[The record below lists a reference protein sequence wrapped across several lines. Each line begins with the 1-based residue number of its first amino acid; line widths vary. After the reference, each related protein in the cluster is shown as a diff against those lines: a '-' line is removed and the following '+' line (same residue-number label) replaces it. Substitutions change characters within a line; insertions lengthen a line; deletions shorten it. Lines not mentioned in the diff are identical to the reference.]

1 MHDGIF
7 RRKFT
12 GLFLFNKEE
21 MIRGF
26 FKGFPVILGYFPI
39 GFAFGILATN
49 VGMTVFHT
57 FLMSL
62 MVYAGSAQLIAV
74 GLLESQVGLLT
85 LTITTFLVNLR
96 HLLMSAALS
105 PSLGHLSRLQ
115 QALFSYE
122 LTDETF
128 AVHSIDFN
136 KEKKTPKCRIFV
148 TNILA
153 HLSWIVSSILG
164 AWTGSLL
171 SDLEAWGL
179 DYALPA
185 MFIALLVF
193 QLRTMR
199 HFFIA
204 TISLLL
210 STYLFW
216 GMGGHWY
223 VIITTLI
230 TATIG
235 LIMEK
240 WYLNHNTPDIENG
253 ES

>member
-1 MHDGIF
+1 MLEGIF
-7 RRKFT
+7 KRKFT
-12 GLFLFNKEE
+12 ELFLSNKEE
-21 MIRGF
+21 MKRGF
-26 FKGFPVILGYFPI
+26 LKGFPVILGYFPI
-39 GFAFGILATN
+39 GFAFGILAASI
-49 VGMTVFHT
+49 GMTVFQT
-57 FLMSL
+57 SLMSL

-74 GLLESQVGLLT
+74 GLLESQVSLLT

-115 QALFSYE
+115 QALFAYE

-136 KEKKTPKCRIFV
+136 KEKTPPKSRIFV
-148 TNILA
+148 TNTLA

-171 SDLEAWGL
+171 SDLHAWGL

-204 TISLLL
+204 AISILL
-210 STYLFW
+210 STFLFW
-216 GMGGHWY
+216 NMGGHWY

-235 LIMEK
+235 LIIEK
-240 WYLNHNTPDIENG
+240 RRLTHSTPDN
-253 ES
+253 

>member
-1 MHDGIF
+1 MLEGIF
-7 RRKFT
+7 KRNFT
-12 GLFLFNKEE
+12 ELFLTNKEE
-21 MIRGF
+21 MKRGF
-26 FKGFPVILGYFPI
+26 LKGVPVILGYFPI
-39 GFAFGILATN
+39 GFAFGILAAN
-49 VGMTVFHT
+49 IGMTVFQT

-62 MVYAGSAQLIAV
+62 MVYAGSAQLIAI
-74 GLLESQVGLLT
+74 GLLESQVGLMT

-115 QALFSYE
+115 QALFAYE

-136 KEKKTPKCRIFV
+136 KEKTPPKCRIFV
-148 TNILA
+148 TNFLA

-171 SDLEAWGL
+171 SDLNAWGL

-193 QLRTMR
+193 QLRTVR
-199 HFFIA
+199 HLFIA
-204 TISLLL
+204 VISILL
-210 STYLFW
+210 STFLFW
-216 GMGGHWY
+216 NMGGHWI

-235 LIMEK
+235 LIIEK
-240 WYLNHNTPDIENG
+240 RHLIHSTPDN
-253 ES
+253 

>member
-1 MHDGIF
+1 MHEGIF
-7 RRKFT
+7 RRKLN
-12 GLFLFNKEE
+12 GLFSLKKQE
-21 MIRGF
+21 IQRGF
-26 FKGFPVILGYFPI
+26 FKAFPVILGYFPI
-39 GFAFGILATN
+39 GFAFGILAAN
-49 VGMTVFHT
+49 IGITVFQT

-115 QALFSYE
+115 QVLFAYE

-136 KEKKTPKCRIFV
+136 KEKNPQKCRIFV

-193 QLRTMR
+193 QLKTIR

-204 TISLLL
+204 AISILV
-210 STYLFW
+210 STSLFW
-216 GMGGHWY
+216 SMGGHWY
-223 VIITTLI
+223 VIITTLL

-235 LIMEK
+235 LF
-240 WYLNHNTPDIENG
+240 IENYLTHG
-253 ES
+253 TPEIESDES